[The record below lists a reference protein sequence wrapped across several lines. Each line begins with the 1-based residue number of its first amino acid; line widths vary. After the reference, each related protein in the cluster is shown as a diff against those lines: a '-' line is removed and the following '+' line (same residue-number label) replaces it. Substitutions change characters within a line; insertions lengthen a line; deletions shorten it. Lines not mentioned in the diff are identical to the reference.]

1 MRARAAR
8 LVAERTIW
16 LSNRHAPQMDALSI
30 FAAGTLERHLA
41 DAIDGW
47 EAGNRELD
55 PGEVVFRLLNV
66 AAFVMVHSA
75 KPENMN
81 RTVDASA
88 KYLAQFTDYL
98 IGCEPLRAEELTRRA
113 AVEKAAS
120 ETEGEAGAEI
130 ISFSERRKS

>member
-1 MRARAAR
+1 
-8 LVAERTIW
+8 
-16 LSNRHAPQMDALSI
+16 MDALSI

-98 IGCEPLRAEELTRRA
+98 IGCEPMRAEELTRRA
-113 AVEKAAS
+113 AVADNVVDLFGKRD
-120 ETEGEAGAEI
+120 AE
-130 ISFSERRKS
+130 